1 MKKLVLMALLMVTL
15 TNLHAN
21 EDWVSMASHSRT
33 VFSNGRPLT

>member
-21 EDWVSMASHSRT
+21 EDWEAIDMNLVWLKEAR
-33 VFSNGRPLT
+33 V